1 MNSYPKSSQ
10 FNAILEKA
18 GSTKRV
24 EPYTDCWADIL
35 ELMEHLLDRIKL
47 LEEKLNIKEKTR
59 DQTI

>member
-1 MNSYPKSSQ
+1 MSHYPNSSQ

-35 ELMEHLLDRIKL
+35 ELMEHLLDRIKI
-47 LEEKLNIKEKTR
+47 LEEKLKEKEKHG
-59 DQTI
+59 